1 MLRILPDEMDGT
13 DDPFIDPGSVFLGI
27 KLFIDHLPAV
37 FCRDIVTWKS
47 VQADG
52 DDVVPAFLATA
63 ESLVIRAQHQ
73 HIDKSR
79 NDLFHYVDI
88 TKIHDASLP
97 IDVLS

>member
-1 MLRILPDEMDGT
+1 MFRVLPDKMDGAN
-13 DDPFIDPGSVFLGI
+13 DSFIDPGSVFLGV

-37 FCRDIVTWKS
+37 FCSDIVTWKS

-52 DDVVPAFLATA
+52 DDIVPAFLAIA
-63 ESLVIRAQHQ
+63 ESLVIRAHHQ

-79 NDLFHYVDI
+79 NDFFHYIDI
-88 TKIHDASLP
+88 TKFHDASLP